1 MTDRVFSWFIVFLLK
16 LIDKEGWRAT
26 GLQPASILPKQEN
39 GSGWVQAF
47 VDYYIGRHIARTS
60 RADAMT
66 TLSPEVV
73 RAGPEMHAAYETK
86 MKNAAQGRGQCL
98 VF

>member
-47 VDYYIGRHIARTS
+47 GVALQALDDEFFGEFVVVVGGGV
-60 RADAMT
+60 
-66 TLSPEVV
+66 LGEFLVGLVGEV
-73 RAGPEMHAAYETK
+73 AAVYEE
-86 MKNAAQGRGQCL
+86 
-98 VF
+98 